1 MLGAVEVGKNERYLI
16 IPQAGAVAAR
26 RLAGGGKHVQ
36 QLIVQHGVKED
47 AGFGRKF
54 LIEFFTLGQ
63 NGIGIAAGGGVAG
76 TEHQGI
82 IGKAHGVLFAQA
94 LGLLTVDA
102 VRQRHQILDHG
113 GTELFYIRFGIAVA
127 AHAVVAQG
135 GVTLVPQLFAH
146 LIPQV
151 GQLVINIIQLF
162 LVVLIPLA
170 LGFPGGQA
178 AGIVRVIL
186 ERAQLGQS
194 VHPAFKRDLCAG
206 QQLAILLGQ
215 LVFLLQFLHDI
226 GRECLALN
234 FGVHKHQVAVFFGK
248 VFAVGACQHGGG
260 PGILPLLDLRHG
272 AVGKFHLFII
282 ELIPRINGMAHAG
295 QGEQGIHMLVQ
306 HLLLQKSGAG
316 SGIVGG
322 VLQTL
327 GQCGKLFFQGAH
339 VRALIGHFG
348 KFHGFVLSLFYSFV
362 RDLGTLYHGAKNKT
376 SPKKAGLP

>member
-1 MLGAVEVGKNERYLI
+1 M
-16 IPQAGAVAAR
+16 
-26 RLAGGGKHVQ
+26 
-36 QLIVQHGVKED
+36 
-47 AGFGRKF
+47 
-54 LIEFFTLGQ
+54 
-63 NGIGIAAGGGVAG
+63 
-76 TEHQGI
+76 
-82 IGKAHGVLFAQA
+82 
-94 LGLLTVDA
+94 
-102 VRQRHQILDHG
+102 
-113 GTELFYIRFGIAVA
+113 
-127 AHAVVAQG
+127 
-135 GVTLVPQLFAH
+135 
-146 LIPQV
+146 

-194 VHPAFKRDLCAG
+194 VHPTFKRDLCAG

-248 VFAVGACQHGGG
+248 VFAVGPCQHGGG

-322 VLQTL
+322 ALQTL

-348 KFHGFVLSLFYSFV
+348 KFHGFLLSLFYSFV